1 MGIQYVQWQRRGD
14 HVVQVEVLIH
24 ILKPK
29 EFRFLDKGL
38 KCEETL

>member
-1 MGIQYVQWQRRGD
+1 M
-14 HVVQVEVLIH
+14 VQVEVLIH

>member
-1 MGIQYVQWQRRGD
+1 
-14 HVVQVEVLIH
+14 VVQVEVLLH

-38 KCEETL
+38 KC